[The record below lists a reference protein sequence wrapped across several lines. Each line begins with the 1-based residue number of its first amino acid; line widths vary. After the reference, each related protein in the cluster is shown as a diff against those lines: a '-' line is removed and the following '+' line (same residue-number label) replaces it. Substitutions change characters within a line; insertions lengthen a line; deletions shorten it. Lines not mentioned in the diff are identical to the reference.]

1 MVQSDRMSACHPF
14 LDHPRP
20 LAIAHR
26 GGSLE
31 VEENTRPAFD
41 HAVALG
47 YSHVELD
54 VHATRDGVV
63 VIHHDPTLARICGD
77 PRAIHD
83 LDAESLRDVRTKG
96 GAEILPLAALL
107 ESHPQLKLVIE
118 LKSDAVVEPLAEL
131 VRAMDCLP
139 RIAVGAFKFSRTERL
154 RDYLG
159 PGLCISPSWRGA
171 LAVRL
176 AGLGLPQ
183 RRPAADVL
191 QVPVRY
197 HGVPVVVPSFLR
209 AARRFGLP
217 VQVWTVN
224 EGAEMVRLLEMGGD
238 AIMTDR
244 PTLLRDILRKRGEWH
259 GGP

>member
-1 MVQSDRMSACHPF
+1 MTVQHPF

-31 VEENTRPAFD
+31 VEENTLPAFD

-63 VIHHDPTLARICGD
+63 VIHHDATLARICDD
-77 PRAIHD
+77 PRAIRD
-83 LDAESLRDVRTKG
+83 LEAESLRAVRTKG
-96 GAEILPLAALL
+96 GAEIPHLAALL

-118 LKSDAVVEPLAEL
+118 LKSDAVVEPLTEL
-131 VRAMDCLP
+131 IRAMDCLP
-139 RIAVGAFKFSRTERL
+139 RVAVGAFSVSRSERL

-159 PGLCISPSWRGA
+159 PGLCVSPAWRGV
-171 LAVRL
+171 LAVWL
-176 AGLGLPQ
+176 AGLGLPLS
-183 RRPAADVL
+183 RPPFDVL

-197 HGVPVVVPSFLR
+197 HGVPVVVPHFLR
-209 AARRFGLP
+209 AAQRFGMP

-224 EGAEMVRLLEMGGD
+224 EAAEMVRLLDMGVD

-259 GGP
+259 GGAQ